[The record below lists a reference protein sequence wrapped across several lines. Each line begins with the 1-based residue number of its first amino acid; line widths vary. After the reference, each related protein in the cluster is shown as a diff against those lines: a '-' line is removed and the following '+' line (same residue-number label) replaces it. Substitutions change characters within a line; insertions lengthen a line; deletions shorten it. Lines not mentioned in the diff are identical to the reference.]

1 LLSKPITFK
10 LVKKKNH
17 TFQKNYEHINYTMA
31 FETIKNVLVIDD
43 NETDLLIAR
52 IVIEKSG
59 FKGSI
64 VTKNSGKS
72 ALEYLNTIASNNEL
86 WPNIIFLDINMPVI
100 NGFAFLFEYEKLSE
114 QLRTISRIAVLTSSD
129 NRTDMERFLI
139 NDGVI
144 DFVSKPIS
152 IEGFKTV
159 VNKYSIYKI

>member
-1 LLSKPITFK
+1 
-10 LVKKKNH
+10 
-17 TFQKNYEHINYTMA
+17 MA
-31 FETIKNVLVIDD
+31 VDNIKNVLVIDD

-59 FKGSI
+59 FKGGI

-72 ALEYLNTIASNNEL
+72 ALQYLSSITSKPEN

-100 NGFAFLFEYEKLSE
+100 NGFAFLFEYEKMDAE
-114 QLRTISRIAVLTSSD
+114 LRKISKIAVLTSSD

-144 DFVSKPIS
+144 DYVSKPIS

-159 VNKYSIYKI
+159 VEKYSN

>member
-1 LLSKPITFK
+1 
-10 LVKKKNH
+10 
-17 TFQKNYEHINYTMA
+17 MA
-31 FETIKNVLVIDD
+31 LETIKNVLVIDD

-59 FKGSI
+59 FKGNI
-64 VTKNSGKS
+64 VTKNSGKA
-72 ALEYLNTIASNNEL
+72 ALEYLNTISSNFES

-100 NGFAFLFEYEKLSE
+100 NGFAFLFEYEKFSE
-114 QLRTISRIAVLTSSD
+114 KLRTISKIAVLTSSD

-152 IEGFKTV
+152 IEGFKAV
-159 VNKYSIYKI
+159 INKY